1 MFEQVKLGYAFD
13 ALEPHIDAATV
24 ETHYGKHHAAYTKAF
39 NDAAQKAGMQDLPAE
54 KILSSL
60 EEVRDPALRRAL
72 RNNGGGYLNHNL
84 YFSTLSPNPQG
95 EPDGKLGEAV
105 ARDFGG
111 TDALKSKLKEAA
123 LGQFGSGWAW
133 LCTDRAGNLTV
144 AQSGNQD
151 NPYSE
156 GTGLV
161 PILALDVWEHAYY
174 LKYRNLRAS
183 YIDGFFEVLDWKAV
197 GENYARA
204 VRH

>member
-1 MFEQVKLGYAFD
+1 MGYAFD

-60 EEVRDPALRRAL
+60 DGVQDPALRRAL

-144 AQSGNQD
+144 SQSGNQD

-204 VRH
+204 VRP

>member
-39 NDAAQKAGMQDLPAE
+39 GEAAQKAGLQDVPAE
-54 KILSSL
+54 EILSSL
-60 EEVRDPALRRAL
+60 DGVQDPALRRAL

-204 VRH
+204 VRP